1 MSSELIQSTIYLTK
15 DQREYVKEHFV
26 NLSRL
31 TRASVDNLIK
41 REGVSYHTHP
51 SKNPNQES
59 QYDYK

>member
-31 TRASVDNLIK
+31 TRASVDNFIK
-41 REGVSYHTHP
+41 REGQNYKARP
-51 SKNPNQES
+51 SQAPSEDLTNG
-59 QYDYK
+59 